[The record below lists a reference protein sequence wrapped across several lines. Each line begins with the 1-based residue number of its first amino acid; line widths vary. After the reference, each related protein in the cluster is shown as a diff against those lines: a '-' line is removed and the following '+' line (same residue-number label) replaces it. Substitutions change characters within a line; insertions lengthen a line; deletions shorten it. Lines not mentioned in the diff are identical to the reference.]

1 MDICDIV
8 HDYVNFPIEKPQIF
22 RMLII
27 FLSQFIDVITQ
38 NVILSRRLAYI
49 IAKRFKIYKHDYDCK
64 RGLFFF
70 IILQYI
76 TFYIF
81 IINF

>member
-1 MDICDIV
+1 MDICDIAY
-8 HDYVNFPIEKPQIF
+8 DNVNFPLEKPQIF

-49 IAKRFKIYKHDYDCK
+49 IATRFKIYKRDYDRK
-64 RGLFFF
+64 QGFL
-70 IILQYI
+70 YY
-76 TFYIF
+76 FY
-81 IINF
+81 